1 MKKGTSP
8 NLRNTTK
15 ILSNFEWR
23 YVAVC
28 SIGRLLVHTNMYMA
42 KKRITK
48 RMMNIPMSVRN
59 VDSAKLMKRCE
70 FECEWDERDGLYFV
84 R

>member
-1 MKKGTSP
+1 MKNGTSQSS
-8 NLRNTTK
+8 RNITK
-15 ILSNFEWR
+15 ILSSLEWR

-28 SIGRLLVHTNMYMA
+28 SIGRLLVHTSMYMA

-48 RMMNIPMSVRN
+48 RMMNIPMFVRN
-59 VDSAKLMKRCE
+59 VDSAKHMKRCK
-70 FECEWDERDGLYFV
+70 FECEWDEKDGLYFV